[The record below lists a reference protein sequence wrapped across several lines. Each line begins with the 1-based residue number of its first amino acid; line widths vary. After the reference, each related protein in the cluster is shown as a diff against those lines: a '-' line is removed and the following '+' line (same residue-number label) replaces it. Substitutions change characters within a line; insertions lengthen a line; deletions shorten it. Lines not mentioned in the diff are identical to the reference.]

1 MNAAET
7 VRPRWFRGRK
17 RVLTIWFGAVA
28 PPRIRTAV
36 VLLLTLLVPRMSQ
49 SADGPANTL
58 PTGVVSIGRAAP
70 DFSATDDQGALWKSA
85 DHVGQK
91 VVVIWF
97 YRADFVRS
105 CTQQAR
111 RLQREFEQLRDRNVL
126 LIGVS
131 GDAVATHRM
140 FKTSQQLDFTLL
152 SDETGQLAR
161 MFGVRVTSG
170 GTVVNPQKGQPPLSR
185 KVSLADRVFA
195 IDLAGNITFNKPRI
209 TTLNEIPAVFGQLR
223 MDFWANREDKRPVW
237 IPQLDRDWRRVLSRN
252 QYLVTRK
259 KQTEPKF
266 SGRYCTT
273 KTPGSYRCV
282 GCGQVVF
289 ESTTKYDSGT
299 GWPSFWTTADRK
311 RIRWSRDNSR
321 GTVRI
326 EVQCNR
332 CNAHLGHVFPDGP
345 PPTRQRY
352 CINSAALVLDRSTLP
367 AKPGLPG
374 RNK

>member
-1 MNAAET
+1 MSTAET
-7 VRPRWFRGRK
+7 ARSRWICGRNRGSAIRSSD
-17 RVLTIWFGAVA
+17 VT
-28 PPRIRTAV
+28 PPRFRATV
-36 VLLLTLLVPRMSQ
+36 VLLLTLFAPQMLQ
-49 SADGPANTL
+49 SADGPANTV
-58 PTGVVSIGRAAP
+58 PSGVVSIGRAAP
-70 DFSATDDQGALWKSA
+70 DFSATDDQGELWKSA

-97 YRADFVRS
+97 YRGDFVRS

-111 RLQREFEQLRDRNVL
+111 RMQREFEQLRDRNVL

-140 FKTSQQLDFTLL
+140 FQTAQQLDFTLL
-152 SDETGQLAR
+152 SDENGQLAKS
-161 MFGVRVTSG
+161 FGVRVTPG
-170 GTVVNPQKGQPPLSR
+170 GTVVNPQKGQPPISR

-209 TTLNEIPAVFGQLR
+209 TTLNEIPEVFGQLTR
-223 MDFWANREDKRPVW
+223 DFWANRGDKRPLW
-237 IPQLDRDWRRVLSRN
+237 IPRLDRDWRRVLSRN

-259 KQTEPKF
+259 KQTEAKF
-266 SGRYCTT
+266 SGRYCNT
-273 KTPGSYRCV
+273 KIPGSYRCV

-299 GWPSFWTTADRK
+299 GWPSFWNTADRK
-311 RIRWSRDNSR
+311 RIRWSRDTSR

-326 EVQCNR
+326 EVQCSR

-345 PPTRQRY
+345 RPTGQRY
-352 CINSAALVLDRSTLP
+352 CINSAALVLDRTTLP

-374 RNK
+374 NNN